1 MGLRAHAVASS
12 DGWLRSLFWFLLIC
26 SNFGYTDQIH
36 NFLDLPFDDP
46 LNLSPAMLRN
56 HHRIRRQEKDCSPG
70 RQFICYAYDGLDEPY
85 PEWLQN
91 TDAKCEKCKTD
102 SVCKDTDKVETAT
115 DDVRPQVKKSCRPN
129 LCVSRHSDK
138 YKTDGFE
145 FTTKYLVQC
154 DAGFVVPRLVADAA
168 RQVDP
173 NNRPAFTC
181 VPSLQQA
188 AGFLKEDRS
197 LLYNDPYDVPDLMDF
212 TYCGMGGRPENSS
225 CEPLPLCDP
234 TTKQPPESPFSEDL
248 VKRATECDVPC
259 EHRGANGSYD
269 DCVFLDI
276 LDPDAKILYTA
287 KRAHS
292 GPYAQFMS
300 EEENLRL
307 DVIINTTV
315 APANQSDPAVKP
327 EANSLRI
334 LNKYQFNHAQALDDE
349 GGRRVRRQ
357 SMTEQVIRY
366 PKCID
371 INGLS
376 TYDRNRVEADLM
388 LDCRTNVFFKASGAG
403 GLKMTPPSCDGD
415 DDVRICKGRTEP
427 TTIAPSAS
435 GPNEDESELGL
446 RLAVAA
452 AVVGICL
459 LAAVVTVGVLYKQKR
474 IFYHQLAEP
483 LPQHHVAANVELAWQ
498 PYGGS
503 WEARFYRK
511 VTGQPPKVKP
521 SSLGYSL
528 KGHLALGMKSEKL
541 NPGVPWPL
549 NGKGC
554 PIPSTNEPIRDP
566 VVVAETLLSALAQD
580 NLVTVYNCGP
590 TKLFDNNDLI
600 ALFNHAKS
608 MQAQVKSV
616 VHLTGPTW
624 VVGDIHGDFNVLWR
638 MFDAYGRTALPG
650 QNIVFLGDVVDRGAR
665 QMMCLVLIV
674 ASMVLHP
681 KQVFYVAGNH
691 ETPYCYNQYG
701 FSTQIKDEQKY
712 SAETFAAIEGFF
724 KSLPRVGTIDK
735 RILVVHGGIPP
746 RMTTEQLRNGFDPND
761 ESAELTRLR
770 LSLQWNDPCNV
781 EADGAEW
788 PYNTSRGC
796 AQYFNKQMIDDF
808 RAKHGIDFIIRAHQ
822 SVPTGV
828 SFFGNWLI
836 SLFTTPHKDSFGAIL
851 RYDGN
856 KFTFL
861 HIIPPTLD
869 VTDVASLDHC
879 FAQAMGFKPF
889 EPESQQQN
897 PAEKA
902 PVAPEE
908 QRTERI
914 QLAAPA
920 APAATK

>member
-1 MGLRAHAVASS
+1 MGLQAHAVASS
-12 DGWLRSLFWFLLIC
+12 DGWLRPLFWFSARLLQLLALLT
-26 SNFGYTDQIH
+26 SKLR

-56 HHRIRRQEKDCSPG
+56 HHRIRRQEKDCPTR
-70 RQFICYAYDGLDEPY
+70 RQFICYAYDVVEEPY
-85 PEWLQN
+85 PDWLQN
-91 TDAKCEKCKTD
+91 TRPRSSKAFDP
-102 SVCKDTDKVETAT
+102 SGDK
-115 DDVRPQVKKSCRPN
+115 
-129 LCVSRHSDK
+129 
-138 YKTDGFE
+138 
-145 FTTKYLVQC
+145 FTSQYWVQC
-154 DAGFVVPRLVADAA
+154 DAGFIVPTFVSTAYTNWNGELLE
-168 RQVDP
+168 
-173 NNRPAFTC
+173 RPALTC
-181 VPSLQQA
+181 
-188 AGFLKEDRS
+188 
-197 LLYNDPYDVPDLMDF
+197 
-212 TYCGMGGRPENSS
+212 
-225 CEPLPLCDP
+225 
-234 TTKQPPESPFSEDL
+234 
-248 VKRATECDVPC
+248 
-259 EHRGANGSYD
+259 
-269 DCVFLDI
+269 
-276 LDPDAKILYTA
+276 
-287 KRAHS
+287 
-292 GPYAQFMS
+292 
-300 EEENLRL
+300 
-307 DVIINTTV
+307 
-315 APANQSDPAVKP
+315 
-327 EANSLRI
+327 
-334 LNKYQFNHAQALDDE
+334 
-349 GGRRVRRQ
+349 
-357 SMTEQVIRY
+357 
-366 PKCID
+366 
-371 INGLS
+371 

-403 GLKMTPPSCDGD
+403 GPKLTPPSCDGD

-435 GPNEDESELGL
+435 GPNEDESGLGL

-459 LAAVVTVGVLYKQKR
+459 LAAVATVESASSTTNWR
-474 IFYHQLAEP
+474 NRCRNIMW
-483 LPQHHVAANVELAWQ
+483 PQNVELAWQ

-528 KGHLALGMKSEKL
+528 KGHLALCMKSEKL

-681 KQVFYVAGNH
+681 KQVFYIAGNH

-770 LSLQWNDPCNV
+770 LSLQWNDPCN
-781 EADGAEW
+781 GGRW
-788 PYNTSRGC
+788 SR
-796 AQYFNKQMIDDF
+796 
-808 RAKHGIDFIIRAHQ
+808 
-822 SVPTGV
+822 
-828 SFFGNWLI
+828 
-836 SLFTTPHKDSFGAIL
+836 
-851 RYDGN
+851 
-856 KFTFL
+856 
-861 HIIPPTLD
+861 
-869 VTDVASLDHC
+869 VAL
-879 FAQAMGFKPF
+879 
-889 EPESQQQN
+889 
-897 PAEKA
+897 
-902 PVAPEE
+902 
-908 QRTERI
+908 
-914 QLAAPA
+914 
-920 APAATK
+920 

>member
-1 MGLRAHAVASS
+1 MGLQAHAVASS
-12 DGWLRSLFWFLLIC
+12 DGWLRPLFWFLLVC
-26 SNFGYTDQIH
+26 SNFGSTDQLR

-56 HHRIRRQEKDCSPG
+56 HHRIRRQEKDCPTR
-70 RQFICYAYDGLDEPY
+70 RQFICYAYDVVEEPY
-85 PEWLQN
+85 PDWLQN
-91 TDAKCEKCKTD
+91 TEAKCEKCKTD
-102 SVCKDTDKVETAT
+102 IVCKDTDKVETAT
-115 DDVRPQVKKSCRPN
+115 DD
-129 LCVSRHSDK
+129 
-138 YKTDGFE
+138 G
-145 FTTKYLVQC
+145 
-154 DAGFVVPRLVADAA
+154 RL
-168 RQVDP
+168 Q
-173 NNRPAFTC
+173 
-181 VPSLQQA
+181 
-188 AGFLKEDRS
+188 
-197 LLYNDPYDVPDLMDF
+197 
-212 TYCGMGGRPENSS
+212 
-225 CEPLPLCDP
+225 
-234 TTKQPPESPFSEDL
+234 
-248 VKRATECDVPC
+248 
-259 EHRGANGSYD
+259 
-269 DCVFLDI
+269 
-276 LDPDAKILYTA
+276 
-287 KRAHS
+287 S

-315 APANQSDPAVKP
+315 APTNQSDPTVKP
-327 EANSLRI
+327 EANSRRI

-349 GGRRVRRQ
+349 GGRR
-357 SMTEQVIRY
+357 
-366 PKCID
+366 
-371 INGLS
+371 
-376 TYDRNRVEADLM
+376 
-388 LDCRTNVFFKASGAG
+388 
-403 GLKMTPPSCDGD
+403 
-415 DDVRICKGRTEP
+415 RICKGRTEP

-435 GPNEDESELGL
+435 GPNEDESGLGL

-459 LAAVVTVGVLYKQKR
+459 LAAVATVGVLYKQKR

-528 KGHLALGMKSEKL
+528 KGHLALCMKSEKL

-580 NLVTVYNCGP
+580 NLVTVYN
-590 TKLFDNNDLI
+590 
-600 ALFNHAKS
+600 S
-608 MQAQVKSV
+608 
-616 VHLTGPTW
+616 
-624 VVGDIHGDFNVLWR
+624 
-638 MFDAYGRTALPG
+638 
-650 QNIVFLGDVVDRGAR
+650 
-665 QMMCLVLIV
+665 
-674 ASMVLHP
+674 
-681 KQVFYVAGNH
+681 
-691 ETPYCYNQYG
+691 
-701 FSTQIKDEQKY
+701 
-712 SAETFAAIEGFF
+712 
-724 KSLPRVGTIDK
+724 
-735 RILVVHGGIPP
+735 P

-781 EADGAEW
+781 EADGPEW

-808 RAKHGIDFIIRAHQ
+808 RAMHGIDFIIRAHQ

-914 QLAAPA
+914 HLAAPA